1 MAAHLVQGAD
11 DAGLPGVV
19 AIDDGE
25 PDGLDSMAVRMVVMS
40 SRSSRLMSATRKP
53 RCPMPTISPR
63 DISRDRPSR
72 SGVAPIS

>member
-1 MAAHLVQGAD
+1 MGDRQ
-11 DAGLPGVV
+11 
-19 AIDDGE
+19 
-25 PDGLDSMAVRMVVMS
+25 PDGLDLDGGAHVVIS
-40 SRSSRLMSATRKP
+40 SRSSRLMSATRNP